1 MVKLYHF
8 TFFAKTCYTLNQ
20 TSSDKGEFFNVKQ
33 LSYKL
38 RNRVAIYGL
47 LLCLLAIGFILVG
60 NIDLNA
66 KGHEK
71 FKVAMLLPGSISDAG
86 WNALAYEGLVAIE
99 KQLGAETSHAETR
112 TPSDQEEQFRSYALD
127 GYNIVFGHGYE
138 FQDPAKAV
146 APDFPE
152 TIFITSSGGTITD
165 NISPVNF
172 RVEEPAYL
180 LGMMA
185 GMMTKTNKLGVMGG
199 QNIPSVNSTF
209 MAFEGGAKSVNPDV
223 EVSWVYVGNWE
234 DIGKGKE
241 LALAQINEGVDFIF
255 PNADA
260 AGLGAYEAAEIFN
273 KSETAKKEGRMVYTF
288 GANRDKSD
296 ISPTVI
302 ANAVITPNAFVQI
315 AKIIKDGEFK
325 PQVYTF
331 NMLTDEAITLTY
343 SPTLKDKVPEDVQK
357 AVEAAKSKIL
367 AGELKV
373 PQIDFTEKEDDK
385 D

>member
-1 MVKLYHF
+1 MIKI
-8 TFFAKTCYTLNQ
+8 
-20 TSSDKGEFFNVKQ
+20 
-33 LSYKL
+33 SYKL
-38 RNRVAIYGL
+38 RNNITIQALY
-47 LLCLLAIGFILVG
+47 LCLFISGLMLIGNANLE
-60 NIDLNA
+60 A

-86 WNALAYEGLVAIE
+86 WNALAYEGLKAIE
-99 KQLGAETSHAETR
+99 KQLGAEISHAETR
-112 TPSDQEEQFRSYALD
+112 TPTDQEEQFRAYALD

-165 NISPVNF
+165 NISPANF
-172 RVEEPAYL
+172 RVEQAAYL
-180 LGMMA
+180 LGIIA
-185 GMMTKTNKLGVMGG
+185 GMMTNTNKLGVMGG

-209 MAFEGGAKSVNPDV
+209 MAFEGGAKSVNPEA
-223 EVSWVYVGNWE
+223 EVSRVYVGNWE

-241 LALAQINEGVDFIF
+241 LSLAQINEGVDFIF

-260 AGLGAYEAAEIFN
+260 AGLGAYEAAETFN
-273 KSETAKKEGRMVYTF
+273 KSETAEKEERMVYTF

-315 AKIIKDGEFK
+315 AKIIKEGEFK
-325 PQVYTF
+325 PQIYTF

-343 SPTLKDKVPEDVQK
+343 NPALKDKVPMAVQK
-357 AVEAAKSKIL
+357 AVEDAKAKIL

-373 PQIDFTEKEDDK
+373 PQIDFSETE
-385 D
+385 

>member
-1 MVKLYHF
+1 M
-8 TFFAKTCYTLNQ
+8 
-20 TSSDKGEFFNVKQ
+20 KQ
-33 LSYKL
+33 LFNKL
-38 RNRVAIYGL
+38 QNNVAIYIP
-47 LLCLLAIGFILVG
+47 LLCILAIGFILVG

-223 EVSWVYVGNWE
+223 EVSWVYVGN
-234 DIGKGKE
+234 
-241 LALAQINEGVDFIF
+241 
-255 PNADA
+255 
-260 AGLGAYEAAEIFN
+260 
-273 KSETAKKEGRMVYTF
+273 
-288 GANRDKSD
+288 
-296 ISPTVI
+296 
-302 ANAVITPNAFVQI
+302 
-315 AKIIKDGEFK
+315 
-325 PQVYTF
+325 
-331 NMLTDEAITLTY
+331 
-343 SPTLKDKVPEDVQK
+343 
-357 AVEAAKSKIL
+357 
-367 AGELKV
+367 
-373 PQIDFTEKEDDK
+373 
-385 D
+385 

>member
-1 MVKLYHF
+1 VLI
-8 TFFAKTCYTLNQ
+8 TN
-20 TSSDKGEFFNVKQ
+20 TSLD
-33 LSYKL
+33 
-38 RNRVAIYGL
+38 
-47 LLCLLAIGFILVG
+47 
-60 NIDLNA
+60 A

-86 WNALAYEGLVAIE
+86 WNALAYEGLKAIE
-99 KQLGAETSHAETR
+99 KELGAEISHAETR
-112 TPSDQEEQFRSYALD
+112 TPTDQEEQFRSYALD
-127 GYNIVFGHGYE
+127 GYNMVFGHGYE

-146 APDFPE
+146 ASDFPE

-172 RVEEPAYL
+172 RVEQPAYL
-180 LGMMA
+180 LGIIA
-185 GMMTKTNKLGVMGG
+185 GMMTQTNKLGVMGG

-241 LALAQINEGVDFIF
+241 LSLAQINEGVDFIF

-260 AGLGAYEAAEIFN
+260 AGLGAFEAAKIFN
-273 KSETAKKEGRMVYTF
+273 ETETAQKEGKTVYTF

-296 ISPTVI
+296 ISPTTVI
-302 ANAVITPNAFVQI
+302 ANAVITPNAFVKI
-315 AKIIKDGEFK
+315 AEIIKNGEFK
-325 PQVYTF
+325 PQIYTF
-331 NMLTDEAITLTY
+331 SMLTDEAITLTY
-343 SPTLKDKVPEDVQK
+343 NPALKDKVPEAVQK
-357 AVEAAKSKIL
+357 AVEDAKAKIL

-373 PQIDFTEKEDDK
+373 PQIDFTEKE
-385 D
+385 

>member
-1 MVKLYHF
+1 MI
-8 TFFAKTCYTLNQ
+8 Q
-20 TSSDKGEFFNVKQ
+20 IP
-33 LSYKL
+33 YKL
-38 RNRVAIYGL
+38 RNNVAIHTL
-47 LLCLLAIGFILVG
+47 LLCIFIIGLMLIGSANLE
-60 NIDLNA
+60 A

-86 WNALAYEGLVAIE
+86 WNALAYEGLKAIE
-99 KQLGAETSHAETR
+99 KQLGAEISHAETR
-112 TPSDQEEQFRSYALD
+112 TPTDQEEQFRAYALD
-127 GYNIVFGHGYE
+127 GYHMVFGHGYE

-172 RVEEPAYL
+172 RVEQAAYL
-180 LGMMA
+180 LGMIA
-185 GMMTKTNKLGVMGG
+185 GMMTNTNKLGVMGG

-209 MAFEGGAKSVNPDV
+209 MAFEGGAKSVNPEV

-260 AGLGAYEAAEIFN
+260 AGLGAFEAAE
-273 KSETAKKEGRMVYTF
+273 TAQKEGKTVYTF

-296 ISPTVI
+296 ISPTTVI
-302 ANAVITPNAFVQI
+302 ANAVITPNAFVKI
-315 AKIIKDGEFK
+315 AEIIKNGEFK
-325 PQVYTF
+325 PQIYTF
-331 NMLTDEAITLTY
+331 SMLTDEAITLTY
-343 SPTLKDKVPEDVQK
+343 NPALKDKVPEAVQK
-357 AVEAAKSKIL
+357 AVEDAKAKIL

-373 PQIDFTEKEDDK
+373 PQIDFSEKED
-385 D
+385 

>member
-1 MVKLYHF
+1 MVKI
-8 TFFAKTCYTLNQ
+8 
-20 TSSDKGEFFNVKQ
+20 
-33 LSYKL
+33 SYKL
-38 RNRVAIYGL
+38 RNTVAIQALY
-47 LLCLLAIGFILVG
+47 LCLFILVLMLIG
-60 NIDLNA
+60 NPNLEA
-66 KGHEK
+66 KDHEK

-99 KQLGAETSHAETR
+99 KQLGAEISHAETR
-112 TPSDQEEQFRSYALD
+112 TPTDQEEQFRAYALD
-127 GYNIVFGHGYE
+127 GYNMVFGHGYE

-172 RVEEPAYL
+172 RVEQAAYL
-180 LGMMA
+180 LGMIA
-185 GMMTKTNKLGVMGG
+185 GKMTQTNKLGVMGG

-209 MAFEGGAKSVNPDV
+209 MAFEGGAKSVNPEV

-273 KSETAKKEGRMVYTF
+273 KSDTAEKEKRLVYTF
-288 GANRDKSD
+288 GANRDKSH

-315 AKIIKDGEFK
+315 AKIIKEGKFK
-325 PQVYTF
+325 PQIYTF

-343 SPTLKDKVPEDVQK
+343 NPALKDKVPENVQK
-357 AVEAAKSKIL
+357 AVEDAKSKIL

-373 PQIDFTEKEDDK
+373 PQIDFSETD
-385 D
+385 

>member
-1 MVKLYHF
+1 MKKNYWI
-8 TFFAKTCYTLNQ
+8 T
-20 TSSDKGEFFNVKQ
+20 
-33 LSYKL
+33 
-38 RNRVAIYGL
+38 
-47 LLCLLAIGFILVG
+47 LCLFAIGFIFTMDTTL
-60 NIDLNA
+60 DA

-86 WNALAYEGLVAIE
+86 WNALAYEGLKAIE
-99 KQLGAETSHAETR
+99 KQLGAEISHAETR
-112 TPSDQEEQFRSYALD
+112 TPTDQEEQFRAYALD
-127 GYNIVFGHGYE
+127 GYNMVFGHGYE

-172 RVEEPAYL
+172 RVEQAAYL
-180 LGMMA
+180 LGMIA
-185 GMMTKTNKLGVMGG
+185 GKMTHTNKLGVMGG

-209 MAFEGGAKSVNPDV
+209 MAFEGGAKSVNPEI

-241 LALAQINEGVDFIF
+241 LALAQISEGVDFIF

-273 KSETAKKEGRMVYTF
+273 KSDTAEKEGRMVYTF

-302 ANAVITPNAFVQI
+302 ANAVITPNAFVKI
-315 AKIIKDGEFK
+315 AKIVKDGEFK
-325 PQVYTF
+325 PRIYTF

-343 SPTLKDKVPEDVQK
+343 NPALKDKVPMAVQE
-357 AVEAAKSKIL
+357 AVEAAKAKIL

-373 PQIDFTEKEDDK
+373 PQIDFSETED
-385 D
+385 

>member
-1 MVKLYHF
+1 MIQIF
-8 TFFAKTCYTLNQ
+8 
-20 TSSDKGEFFNVKQ
+20 
-33 LSYKL
+33 YKL
-38 RNRVAIYGL
+38 RNNIARSA
-47 LLCLLAIGFILVG
+47 LCVCLFIVGFVLIGNVSL
-60 NIDLNA
+60 DA
-66 KGHEK
+66 KEHEK

-86 WNALAYEGLVAIE
+86 WNALAYEGLKAIE
-99 KQLGAETSHAETR
+99 KQLDAEISHAETR
-112 TPSDQEEQFRSYALD
+112 TPTDQEEQFRAYALD
-127 GYNIVFGHGYE
+127 GYNMVFGHGYE

-165 NISPVNF
+165 NISAVNF
-172 RVEEPAYL
+172 RVEQPAYL
-180 LGMMA
+180 LGVIA
-185 GMMTKTNKLGVMGG
+185 GMMTQTNKLGVMGG

-209 MAFEGGAKSVNPDV
+209 MAFEGGAKSVNPDA

-241 LALAQINEGVDFIF
+241 LALAQISEGVDFIF

-273 KSETAKKEGRMVYTF
+273 KSETAEKEGRMVYTF

-302 ANAVITPNAFVQI
+302 ANAVITPDAFVKI
-315 AKIIKDGEFK
+315 AKIIKEGKFS
-325 PQVYTF
+325 PQIYTF

-343 SPTLKDKVPEDVQK
+343 SPVLKDKVPEDVQK
-357 AVEAAKSKIL
+357 AVEDAKAKIL

-373 PQIDFTEKEDDK
+373 PQIDFSESAEE
-385 D
+385 

>member
-1 MVKLYHF
+1 MI
-8 TFFAKTCYTLNQ
+8 Q
-20 TSSDKGEFFNVKQ
+20 TSH
-33 LSYKL
+33 KL
-38 RNRVAIYGL
+38 HMNVAIYALYLCSFIVGL
-47 LLCLLAIGFILVG
+47 MWVG
-60 NIDLNA
+60 SVNLEA
-66 KGHEK
+66 KDHEK

-86 WNALAYEGLVAIE
+86 WNALAYEGLKAIE
-99 KQLGAETSHAETR
+99 KQLGAEISHAETR
-112 TPSDQEEQFRSYALD
+112 TPTDQEEQFRAYALD
-127 GYNIVFGHGYE
+127 GYNMVFGHGYE

-172 RVEEPAYL
+172 RVEQAAYL
-180 LGMMA
+180 LGMIA
-185 GMMTKTNKLGVMGG
+185 GKMTQTNKLGVMGG

-209 MAFEGGAKSVNPDV
+209 MAFEGGAKSVNPEI

-273 KSETAKKEGRMVYTF
+273 KSETAEKEGRLVYTF

-302 ANAVITPNAFVQI
+302 ANAVITPNAFVKI
-315 AKIIKDGEFK
+315 AEIIKKGKFK
-325 PQVYTF
+325 PQIYTF

-343 SPTLKDKVPEDVQK
+343 SPALKDKVPEDVQK
-357 AVEAAKSKIL
+357 AVEEAKSKIL

-373 PQIDFTEKEDDK
+373 PQIDFSEEE
-385 D
+385 

>member
-1 MVKLYHF
+1 M
-8 TFFAKTCYTLNQ
+8 
-20 TSSDKGEFFNVKQ
+20 KQ
-33 LSYKL
+33 IYYKL
-38 RNRVAIYGL
+38 RNNIASYVL
-47 LLCLLAIGFILVG
+47 LVCLLAIGFILVG

-112 TPSDQEEQFRSYALD
+112 TPADQEEQFRSYALD
-127 GYNIVFGHGYE
+127 DYDLVFGHGYE

-146 APDFPE
+146 AADFPE

-180 LGMMA
+180 LGMIA

-209 MAFEGGAKSVNPDV
+209 MAFEGGAKSVNPEV
-223 EVSWVYVGNWE
+223 EVSSVYVGNWE

-260 AGLGAYEAAEIFN
+260 AGLGAFEAAE
-273 KSETAKKEGRMVYTF
+273 AAQKEGKMVYTF

-302 ANAVITPNAFVQI
+302 ANAVITPNAFVKI
-315 AKIIKDGEFK
+315 AEIVKNGEFK
-325 PQVYTF
+325 PQIYTF
-331 NMLTDEAITLTY
+331 NMLTDEAITLVY
-343 SPTLKDKVPEDVQK
+343 NPALKDKVPADVQK
-357 AVEAAKSKIL
+357 AVEAAKAKIL

-373 PQIDFTEKEDDK
+373 PQIDFSEKEDDK

>member
-1 MVKLYHF
+1 MI
-8 TFFAKTCYTLNQ
+8 Q
-20 TSSDKGEFFNVKQ
+20 I
-33 LSYKL
+33 SYKL
-38 RNRVAIYGL
+38 RNNVAIHTL
-47 LLCLLAIGFILVG
+47 LLGIFISGLMLIGSMNLE
-60 NIDLNA
+60 A
-66 KGHEK
+66 KEHEK

-86 WNALAYEGLVAIE
+86 WNALAYEGLKAIE
-99 KQLGAETSHAETR
+99 KQLGAEISHAETR
-112 TPSDQEEQFRSYALD
+112 TPTDQEEQFRSYALD
-127 GYNIVFGHGYE
+127 GYNMVFGHGYE

-172 RVEEPAYL
+172 RVEQAAYL
-180 LGMMA
+180 LGMIA
-185 GMMTKTNKLGVMGG
+185 GEMTQTNKLGVMGG

-209 MAFEGGAKSVNPDV
+209 MAFEGGAKSVNPEI

-273 KSETAKKEGRMVYTF
+273 KSETAEKEGRMVYTF

-302 ANAVITPNAFVQI
+302 ANAVITPNAFVKI
-315 AKIIKDGEFK
+315 AKIIKEDKFK
-325 PQVYTF
+325 PQIYTF

-343 SPTLKDKVPEDVQK
+343 NPALKDKVPMAVQK
-357 AVEAAKSKIL
+357 AVEDAKAKIL

-373 PQIDFTEKEDDK
+373 PQIDFSEEE
-385 D
+385 

>member
-1 MVKLYHF
+1 MI
-8 TFFAKTCYTLNQ
+8 Q
-20 TSSDKGEFFNVKQ
+20 IP
-33 LSYKL
+33 YKL
-38 RNRVAIYGL
+38 RNNVAIYTL
-47 LLCLLAIGFILVG
+47 LLCIFIIGLMLIGSANLE
-60 NIDLNA
+60 A

-86 WNALAYEGLVAIE
+86 WNALAYEGLKAIE
-99 KQLGAETSHAETR
+99 KQLGAEISHAETR
-112 TPSDQEEQFRSYALD
+112 TPTDQEEQFRAYALD
-127 GYNIVFGHGYE
+127 GYHMVFGHGYE

-172 RVEEPAYL
+172 RVEQAAYL
-180 LGMMA
+180 LGMIA
-185 GMMTKTNKLGVMGG
+185 GMMTNTNKLGVMGG

-209 MAFEGGAKSVNPDV
+209 MAFEGGAKSVNPEV
-223 EVSWVYVGNWE
+223 KVSWVYVGNWE

-260 AGLGAYEAAEIFN
+260 AGLGAFEAAE
-273 KSETAKKEGRMVYTF
+273 TAQKEGKTVYTF

-296 ISPTVI
+296 ISPTTVI
-302 ANAVITPNAFVQI
+302 ANAVITPNAFVKI
-315 AKIIKDGEFK
+315 AEIIKNGEFK
-325 PQVYTF
+325 PQIYTF
-331 NMLTDEAITLTY
+331 SMLTDEAITLTY
-343 SPTLKDKVPEDVQK
+343 NPALKDKVPEAVQK
-357 AVEAAKSKIL
+357 AVEDAKAKIL

-373 PQIDFTEKEDDK
+373 PQIDFSEKED
-385 D
+385 

>member
-1 MVKLYHF
+1 MI
-8 TFFAKTCYTLNQ
+8 Q
-20 TSSDKGEFFNVKQ
+20 I
-33 LSYKL
+33 SYKL
-38 RNRVAIYGL
+38 RNNLALYALYLCFSIIGL
-47 LLCLLAIGFILVG
+47 TLIGSTNLE
-60 NIDLNA
+60 A

-86 WNALAYEGLVAIE
+86 WNALAYEGLKAIE
-99 KQLGAETSHAETR
+99 KQLGAEVSHAETR
-112 TPSDQEEQFRSYALD
+112 TPTDQEEQFRAYALD
-127 GYNIVFGHGYE
+127 GYNMVFGHGYE

-172 RVEEPAYL
+172 RVEQAAYL
-180 LGMMA
+180 LGMIA
-185 GMMTKTNKLGVMGG
+185 GKMTQTNKLGVMGG

-209 MAFEGGAKSVNPDV
+209 MAFEGGAKSVNPEI

-273 KSETAKKEGRMVYTF
+273 KSETAEKEERRVYTF

-302 ANAVITPNAFVQI
+302 ANAVITPNAFVKI
-315 AKIIKDGEFK
+315 AKIVKEGKFK
-325 PQVYTF
+325 PQIYTF

-343 SPTLKDKVPEDVQK
+343 SPALKDKVPTDVQK

-373 PQIDFTEKEDDK
+373 PQIDFSEEE
-385 D
+385 

>member
-1 MVKLYHF
+1 MIQ
-8 TFFAKTCYTLNQ
+8 TF
-20 TSSDKGEFFNVKQ
+20 
-33 LSYKL
+33 YKL
-38 RNRVAIYGL
+38 RNNVAIYALYLGIFIIGL
-47 LLCLLAIGFILVG
+47 MLIRSANLE
-60 NIDLNA
+60 A
-66 KGHEK
+66 KEHEK

-86 WNALAYEGLVAIE
+86 WNALAYEGLKAIE
-99 KQLGAETSHAETR
+99 KQLGAEISHAETR
-112 TPSDQEEQFRSYALD
+112 TPTDQEEQFRSYALD
-127 GYNIVFGHGYE
+127 GYNMVFGHGYE

-172 RVEEPAYL
+172 RVEQAAYL
-180 LGMMA
+180 LGMIA
-185 GMMTKTNKLGVMGG
+185 GSMTQTNKLGVMGG

-209 MAFEGGAKSVNPDV
+209 MAFEGGAKSVNPDI

-273 KSETAKKEGRMVYTF
+273 ESETAEKEGRMVYTF

-302 ANAVITPNAFVQI
+302 ANAVITPNAFVKI
-315 AKIIKDGEFK
+315 ATIIKEGKFK
-325 PQVYTF
+325 PQIYTF

-343 SPTLKDKVPEDVQK
+343 SPRLKDKVPEAVQK
-357 AVEAAKSKIL
+357 AVEDAKAKIL

-373 PQIDFTEKEDDK
+373 PQIDFSEEE
-385 D
+385 

>member
-1 MVKLYHF
+1 MILIP
-8 TFFAKTCYTLNQ
+8 
-20 TSSDKGEFFNVKQ
+20 
-33 LSYKL
+33 YKL
-38 RNRVAIYGL
+38 RNDISIHAL
-47 LLCLLAIGFILVG
+47 LLGIFIIGLMLIG
-60 NIDLNA
+60 NANLEA
-66 KGHEK
+66 QEHEK

-86 WNALAYEGLVAIE
+86 WNALAYEGLKAIE
-99 KQLGAETSHAETR
+99 KQLGAEISHAETR
-112 TPSDQEEQFRSYALD
+112 TPTDQEEQFRSYALD
-127 GYNIVFGHGYE
+127 GYHMVFGHGYE

-146 APDFPE
+146 ASDFPE

-172 RVEEPAYL
+172 RVEQAAYL
-180 LGMMA
+180 LGMIA
-185 GMMTKTNKLGVMGG
+185 GMMTHTNKLGVMGG

-209 MAFEGGAKSVNPDV
+209 MAFEGGAKSVNPDA

-260 AGLGAYEAAEIFN
+260 AGLGAYEAAEI
-273 KSETAKKEGRMVYTF
+273 AQKEGKVVYTF

-302 ANAVITPNAFVQI
+302 ANAVITPNAFVKI
-315 AKIIKDGEFK
+315 AKIIKEGTFK
-325 PQVYTF
+325 PQIYTF

-343 SPTLKDKVPEDVQK
+343 SPALKDKVPEAVQK
-357 AVEAAKSKIL
+357 AVEAAKAKIL

-373 PQIDFTEKEDDK
+373 PQIDFSEEE
-385 D
+385 

>member
-1 MVKLYHF
+1 MI
-8 TFFAKTCYTLNQ
+8 Q
-20 TSSDKGEFFNVKQ
+20 T
-33 LSYKL
+33 SYKL
-38 RNRVAIYGL
+38 RNNVAIYALYLCIFIIGL
-47 LLCLLAIGFILVG
+47 MLIGNTNLE
-60 NIDLNA
+60 A

-86 WNALAYEGLVAIE
+86 WNALAYEGLKAIE
-99 KQLGAETSHAETR
+99 KQLGAEISHAETR
-112 TPSDQEEQFRSYALD
+112 TPTDQEEQFRAYALD
-127 GYNIVFGHGYE
+127 GYNMVFGHGYE

-172 RVEEPAYL
+172 RVEQAAYL
-180 LGMMA
+180 LGMIA
-185 GMMTKTNKLGVMGG
+185 GAMTNTNKLGVMGG

-209 MAFEGGAKSVNPDV
+209 MAFEGGAKSVNPEV
-223 EVSWVYVGNWE
+223 EISRVYVGNWE

-260 AGLGAYEAAEIFN
+260 AGLGAFEAAE
-273 KSETAKKEGRMVYTF
+273 TAQKEGKTVYTF

-296 ISPTVI
+296 ISPTTVI
-302 ANAVITPNAFVQI
+302 ANAVITPNAFVKI
-315 AKIIKDGEFK
+315 AKIVKEGEFK
-325 PQVYTF
+325 PQTYTF
-331 NMLTDEAITLTY
+331 SMLTDEAITLTY
-343 SPTLKDKVPEDVQK
+343 NPALKDKVPEDVQK
-357 AVEAAKSKIL
+357 AVEEAKSKIL

-373 PQIDFTEKEDDK
+373 PQIDFSEEE
-385 D
+385 

>member
-1 MVKLYHF
+1 MK
-8 TFFAKTCYTLNQ
+8 K
-20 TSSDKGEFFNVKQ
+20 
-33 LSYKL
+33 
-38 RNRVAIYGL
+38 IYWIT
-47 LLCLLAIGFILVG
+47 LCLFAIGFIFAVHTNL
-60 NIDLNA
+60 DA

-86 WNALAYEGLVAIE
+86 WNALAYEGLKAIE
-99 KQLGAETSHAETR
+99 KQLGAEISHAETR
-112 TPSDQEEQFRSYALD
+112 TPTDQEEQFRAYALD
-127 GYNIVFGHGYE
+127 GYNMVFGHGYE

-172 RVEEPAYL
+172 RVEQAAYL
-180 LGMMA
+180 LGMIA
-185 GMMTKTNKLGVMGG
+185 GSMTQTNKLGVMGG

-209 MAFEGGAKSVNPDV
+209 MAFEGGAKSVNPEV
-223 EVSWVYVGNWE
+223 AVSWVYVGNWE

-241 LALAQINEGVDFIF
+241 LALAQINEGVDFLF

-273 KSETAKKEGRMVYTF
+273 KSETAEKEGRLVYTF

-302 ANAVITPNAFVQI
+302 ANAVITPNAFVKI
-315 AKIIKDGEFK
+315 AKIVKDGEFK
-325 PQVYTF
+325 PQIYTF

-343 SPTLKDKVPEDVQK
+343 NPTLKDKVPMAVQK
-357 AVEAAKSKIL
+357 AVEAAKAKIL

-373 PQIDFTEKEDDK
+373 PQIDFSEEE
-385 D
+385 

>member
-1 MVKLYHF
+1 MI
-8 TFFAKTCYTLNQ
+8 Q
-20 TSSDKGEFFNVKQ
+20 I
-33 LSYKL
+33 SYKL
-38 RNRVAIYGL
+38 RNNVTIYAL
-47 LLCLLAIGFILVG
+47 HLCLFIIGLMLIGSANLE
-60 NIDLNA
+60 A
-66 KGHEK
+66 EGHEK

-112 TPSDQEEQFRSYALD
+112 TPADQEEQFRSYALD
-127 GYNIVFGHGYE
+127 DYDLVFGHGYE

-146 APDFPE
+146 AADFPE

-180 LGMMA
+180 LGMIA

-209 MAFEGGAKSVNPDV
+209 MAFEGGAKSVNPEV
-223 EVSWVYVGNWE
+223 EVSSVYVGNWE

-260 AGLGAYEAAEIFN
+260 AGLGAFEAAE
-273 KSETAKKEGRMVYTF
+273 AAQKEGKMVYTF

-302 ANAVITPNAFVQI
+302 ANAVITPNAFVKI
-315 AKIIKDGEFK
+315 AEIVKNGEFK
-325 PQVYTF
+325 PQIYTF
-331 NMLTDEAITLTY
+331 NMLTDEAITLVY
-343 SPTLKDKVPEDVQK
+343 NPALKDKVPADVQK
-357 AVEAAKSKIL
+357 AVEAAKAKIL

-373 PQIDFTEKEDDK
+373 PQIDFSEKEDDK

>member
-1 MVKLYHF
+1 MI
-8 TFFAKTCYTLNQ
+8 Q
-20 TSSDKGEFFNVKQ
+20 T
-33 LSYKL
+33 SYKL
-38 RNRVAIYGL
+38 RNNVSIYALYLGIFIIGL
-47 LLCLLAIGFILVG
+47 MLIGSMNLE
-60 NIDLNA
+60 A
-66 KGHEK
+66 KEHEK

-86 WNALAYEGLVAIE
+86 WNALAYEGLKAIE
-99 KQLGAETSHAETR
+99 KQLGAEISHAETR
-112 TPSDQEEQFRSYALD
+112 TPTDQEEQFRSYALD
-127 GYNIVFGHGYE
+127 GYNMVFGHGYE

-172 RVEEPAYL
+172 RVEQAAYL
-180 LGMMA
+180 LGMIA
-185 GMMTKTNKLGVMGG
+185 GKMTQTNKLGVMGG

-209 MAFEGGAKSVNPDV
+209 MAFEGGAKSVNPDI

-273 KSETAKKEGRMVYTF
+273 KSETAEKEGRMVYTF

-302 ANAVITPNAFVQI
+302 ANAVITPNAFVKI
-315 AKIIKDGEFK
+315 AKIIKEGKFN
-325 PQVYTF
+325 PQIYTF

-343 SPTLKDKVPEDVQK
+343 SPALKDKVPEAVQK
-357 AVEAAKSKIL
+357 AVEDAKAKIL

-373 PQIDFTEKEDDK
+373 PQIDFAEKVDE
-385 D
+385 